1 MTAYRRLGFI
11 GLVSFPLAC
20 PYQAGAIDLTGT
32 WIDVKSSCVELAPDG
47 TTKRLKESQ
56 VQFSPM
62 LVTQSGHDTNV
73 RFWSSDNRGLVFW
86 EAKNPEKGQGLISPC
101 SFAPLAIFQIKSAK
115 THAPD
120 KNGFTGKLV
129 TMSLKAGPPAVT
141 GNRICKATFRRIS
154 TADPG
159 APGCP

>member
-1 MTAYRRLGFI
+1 MRAYRASSFVGVLLVLGF
-11 GLVSFPLAC
+11 SR
-20 PYQAGAIDLTGT
+20 QADAIDLTGT

-47 TTKRLKESQ
+47 TKKKLKESQ

-73 RFWSSDNRGLVFW
+73 RFGSSDNRGLVFW
-86 EAKNPEKGQGLISPC
+86 EAKNPDEGQGLISPC
-101 SFAPLAIFQIKSAK
+101 SFAPLAMFQIKRAK

-129 TMSLKAGPPAVT
+129 TLSLKAGPAAVT
-141 GNRICKATFRRIS
+141 GNRICKATFRRTS